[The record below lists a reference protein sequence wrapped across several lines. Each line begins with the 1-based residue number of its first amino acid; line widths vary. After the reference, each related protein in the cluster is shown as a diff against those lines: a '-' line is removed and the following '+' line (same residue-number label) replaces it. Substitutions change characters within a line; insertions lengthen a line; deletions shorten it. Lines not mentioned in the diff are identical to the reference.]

1 MHDSTLYLVRRIG
14 STAVLFATERLSE
27 ANVYRNELGGDGITI
42 EAIALDDVRPA
53 A

>member
-1 MHDSTLYLVRRIG
+1 MNDATLFLVRRIG

-27 ANVYRNELGGDGITI
+27 ADAYRRELGGDAVI
-42 EAIALDDVRPA
+42 ESVALADVRPA